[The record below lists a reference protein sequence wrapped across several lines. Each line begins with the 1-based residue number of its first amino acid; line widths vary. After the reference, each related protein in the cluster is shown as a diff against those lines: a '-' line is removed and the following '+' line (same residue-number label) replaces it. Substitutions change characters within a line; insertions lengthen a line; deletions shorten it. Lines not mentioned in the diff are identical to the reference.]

1 MVKPKYIKK
10 AKKFLVFMEYIKEFE
25 GQLQGAVADKNKEAL
40 QALLE
45 RVEQETGQLGYPL
58 PVDPKVLND
67 AKGNLAKM
75 K

>member
-45 RVEQETGQLGYPL
+45 RVEQETAQIGYAIPI
-58 PVDPKVLND
+58 DPKILND

>member
-1 MVKPKYIKK
+1 
-10 AKKFLVFMEYIKEFE
+10 MEYLKEFE

-45 RVEQETGQLGYPL
+45 RVEQETGQLGYAIPI
-58 PVDPKVLND
+58 DPKILND

-75 K
+75 KWFCPKVNAAL

>member
-1 MVKPKYIKK
+1 
-10 AKKFLVFMEYIKEFE
+10 MEYIKEFE
-25 GQLQGAVADKNKEAL
+25 GQLQSAVADKNKEAL

-45 RVEQETGQLGYPL
+45 RVEQETAQLGYAL
-58 PVDPKVLND
+58 PIDPKVLND

>member
-1 MVKPKYIKK
+1 
-10 AKKFLVFMEYIKEFE
+10 MEYIKVFE
-25 GQLQGAVADKNKEAL
+25 GQLQSAVADKNKEAL

-45 RVEQETGQLGYPL
+45 RVETETAKLGYAL
-58 PVDPKVLND
+58 PVDPKILND